1 MDVGPV
7 GGHVAQGGLL
17 VHDDSRLGRR
27 ATLPD
32 TKNLDQQLNSGRP
45 GKAEAA
51 GEFEVPVT
59 EDWKTKIGA
68 KSALRQ
74 ALPDCDQICNQ
85 IVMRSP

>member
-1 MDVGPV
+1 M

-17 VHDDSRLGRR
+17 VHDDGRLGRR

-32 TKNLDQQLNSGRP
+32 TKNCSLDQQLNSGRP
-45 GKAEAA
+45 GKAEAG
-51 GEFEVPVT
+51 GEFEVPVN

-74 ALPDCDQICNQ
+74 AFPECDQICN
-85 IVMRSP
+85 

>member
-1 MDVGPV
+1 MT
-7 GGHVAQGGLL
+7 VALAGEPHSLIQ
-17 VHDDSRLGRR
+17 
-27 ATLPD
+27 
-32 TKNLDQQLNSGRP
+32 KNCSLDQQLNSGRP